1 MDPSERRRRRR
12 SILACDKCR
21 ASKLKCINEDDVEK
35 GCVRCEKLKLT
46 CKYSPKLS
54 QLKKKSMGRIKNFE
68 KVSCSKFQGFD
79 PNVPSFSNSVGGVLT
94 ELYDSSEIKAFAANV
109 ALGQRHLAQATYDKG
124 GYFKV
129 AMPPKNIILEIADIF
144 FKNQYQGIFPFI
156 HKPSFQAFVRSEE
169 FDPETYIDD
178 YYERFEERP
187 SKYASSLYAPDPV
200 VLLAMLAL
208 CARLHPSVVER
219 YGHFNENNNPQ
230 FFLPS
235 LRTSRTSSE
244 LKEPKMASNAS
255 KYFAWHARNRLKD
268 VFDSPSIQRV
278 QALTMLSSH
287 EWGEINAGRSFSYIG
302 LAARMALMMGM
313 GSPDGICYKNNDEPM
328 ERFITKSFDSKD
340 KENLASIILE
350 SKRRTLWS
358 VYMMDRC
365 ISSGRNRS
373 PAVKIE
379 EINIPVPCSEQ
390 SFTFGE
396 PSTGLTYSELVWKDE
411 TLNQDFNLQVN
422 ETKKR
427 LSGCS
432 SYAFTIMAFE
442 VWAGVGKWV
451 GEVGSREQQ
460 FRPWLST
467 SKSFMFST
475 QLDTIEESLPSHLKF
490 SIPNLHAHMAENTA
504 GLFGYLHCL
513 LFISRIFINRENF
526 YCRPNLL
533 PKGWWQKSTER
544 LFTTIKASTTLL
556 DTLSQESLMV
566 IAPFTGFELFTNA
579 GTCLYFNIFPDKF
592 LEQYSFAED
601 SDITATIDPGS
612 FKKEFRKLAKD
623 NIRLLKNWAHVW
635 SLCRLWLNWVSQ
647 MQIMPRYLGELIAN
661 DPIKKQSLRLALRDY
676 GQNEIVEDNDY
687 VEADSDQLKKT
698 RLLKDILDTEEALSI
713 ISLLNS
719 KVNTNSPHGRESPT
733 SEAYESADSSHLYPN
748 YAKNV
753 AELELLDNA
762 DLSYYLQGW
771 YDVVNIGST
780 IGPHNEN
787 GE

>member
-1 MDPSERRRRRR
+1 M
-12 SILACDKCR
+12 
-21 ASKLKCINEDDVEK
+21 
-35 GCVRCEKLKLT
+35 
-46 CKYSPKLS
+46 
-54 QLKKKSMGRIKNFE
+54 
-68 KVSCSKFQGFD
+68 
-79 PNVPSFSNSVGGVLT
+79 
-94 ELYDSSEIKAFAANV
+94 
-109 ALGQRHLAQATYDKG
+109 ALGQRHLSQASYDKG

-129 AMPPKNIILEIADIF
+129 IMPSKNYTVEIADIF

-156 HKPSFQAFVRSEE
+156 HKPSFLAFIKEY
-169 FDPETYIDD
+169 DPERYIDD
-178 YYERFEERP
+178 YYEKFEERP

-200 VLLAMLAL
+200 VLLAIFAL
-208 CARLHPSVVER
+208 CARLHSSVVEQ
-219 YGHFNENNNPQ
+219 YGHFDEADNPQ
-230 FFLPS
+230 LFQPRLCKSAPEH
-235 LRTSRTSSE
+235 RG
-244 LKEPKMASNAS
+244 PKMASNAS

-328 ERFITKSFDSKD
+328 ERFIVKSFNTKD
-340 KENLASIILE
+340 KENWASIILE

-379 EINIPVPCSEQ
+379 EIDIPVPCSEQ

-396 PSTGLTYSELVWKDE
+396 PNTTFTYQELLWKDE
-411 TLNQDFNLQVN
+411 AFNLDPKKQAS

-427 LSGCS
+427 LSNCS

-451 GEVGSREQQ
+451 GEVGSREEQ
-460 FRPWLST
+460 FRPWLSS

-475 QLDTIEESLPSHLKF
+475 RLDAIEESLPSHLKF
-490 SIPNLHAHMAENTA
+490 SIPNLNAHMAENTA

-526 YCRPNLL
+526 YCRPDLL
-533 PKGWWQKSTER
+533 PKGWWLKSTEK
-544 LFTTIKASTTLL
+544 LFATIKASTTLL
-556 DTLSQESLMV
+556 DTLSTESLMV

-579 GTCLYFNIFPDKF
+579 GTCLYFNIFPDKL
-592 LEQYSFAED
+592 LEQYFFIDD
-601 SDITATIDPGS
+601 SDINTLVDPGR
-612 FKKEFRKLAKD
+612 FKREFRKLAED
-623 NIRLLKNWAHVW
+623 NIRLLENWAHVW
-635 SLCRLWLNWVSQ
+635 SLCRLWFNWVSQ
-647 MQIMPRYLGELIAN
+647 MQMMPRYLGELIAN
-661 DPIKKQSLRLALRDY
+661 DSIKKQTMRLALRDY

-719 KVNTNSPHGRESPT
+719 EVNTKSPNGPQNSASTVFDSP
-733 SEAYESADSSHLYPN
+733 DSNHPYPK

-753 AELELLDNA
+753 TELELLDNT

-771 YDVVNIGST
+771 YDVVHALE
-780 IGPHNEN
+780 PYNESSD
-787 GE
+787 